1 LLQGNLQFIIRIKI
15 ENMKII
21 ENALARGAG
30 NLNEHDSKRFL
41 ATYGIPI
48 TGEAIARNEEE
59 VAAKASEIGYPVVL
73 KGSDEAFR
81 HKTELNLIALN
92 LKDEKSV
99 RRAYHQLARRSKTKL
114 KEVLVQEMI
123 EGQRELMVGLYRDHQ
138 FGPCVMFGLGGI
150 FTEILEDIVF
160 RVAPLKRKD
169 AMEMLTEIKG
179 KRILESFRGKPRIDR
194 DEMAN
199 ILMALSQIGKEQPK
213 IGEIDINPVKLVDGK
228 PVAVDALVVF
238 SADPL

>member
-1 LLQGNLQFIIRIKI
+1 
-15 ENMKII
+15 MKII

-30 NLNEHDSKRFL
+30 NLNEYESKRFL

-48 TGEAIARNEEE
+48 TREAIARSEEE

-73 KGSDEAFR
+73 KGSDEAFH

-99 RRAYHQLARRSKTKL
+99 RRAYHQLVSRSETKL
-114 KEVLVQEMI
+114 KDVLVQEMI
-123 EGQRELMVGLYRDHQ
+123 EGQRELMVGLYRDPQ

-150 FTEILEDIVF
+150 FTEIVEDIVF
-160 RVAPLKRKD
+160 RVAPLTRKD

-179 KRILESFRGKPRIDR
+179 KKILESFRGKPRVAT
-194 DEMAN
+194 DEMGD
-199 ILMALSQIGKEQPK
+199 ILLALSQIGKEQPA
-213 IGEIDINPVKLVDGK
+213 IREIDINPVKLVNGK

>member
-1 LLQGNLQFIIRIKI
+1 MQ
-15 ENMKII
+15 NMKII
-21 ENALARGAG
+21 ENAIARGAE
-30 NLNEHDSKRFL
+30 NLNEYESKRFL

-48 TGEAIARNEEE
+48 TREAIARSEEE
-59 VAAKASEIGYPVVL
+59 VAAKASEIGYPLVL
-73 KGSDEAFR
+73 KGSDEALR
-81 HKTELNLIALN
+81 HKTDLNLIALN

-99 RRAYHQLARRSKTKL
+99 RRAYHQLVSCSKAKL

-123 EGQRELMVGLYRDHQ
+123 EEQRELMVGLYRDPQ

-150 FTEILEDIVF
+150 FTEIVEDIVF
-160 RVAPLKRKD
+160 RVAPLTRKD

-179 KRILESFRGKPRIDR
+179 KKILEFFRGNPPIDR
-194 DEMAN
+194 DEMTD
-199 ILMALSQIGKEQPK
+199 ILLALSQIGKEQPA
-213 IGEIDINPVKLVDGK
+213 IREIDVNPIKLVNGK

>member
-1 LLQGNLQFIIRIKI
+1 
-15 ENMKII
+15 MKII
-21 ENALARGAG
+21 ENALARRAG
-30 NLNEHDSKRFL
+30 NLNEYDSKRFL

-48 TGEAIARNEEE
+48 TREAIARSEED

-73 KGSDEAFR
+73 KGSDEAFH

-99 RRAYHQLARRSKTKL
+99 RRAYEQLVSRSETKL

-123 EGQRELMVGLYRDHQ
+123 EGQRELMVGLYRDPQ

-150 FTEILEDIVF
+150 FTEIVEDIVF
-160 RVAPLKRKD
+160 RVAPLTRKD

-179 KRILESFRGKPRIDR
+179 KRILESFRGKPRIER

-199 ILMALSQIGKEQPK
+199 ILLALSQIGKEQPQ
-213 IGEIDINPVKLVDGK
+213 IREIDINPIKLVSGK

-238 SADPL
+238 SADPR

>member
-1 LLQGNLQFIIRIKI
+1 
-15 ENMKII
+15 MKII

-30 NLNEHDSKRFL
+30 NLNEYESKRFL
-41 ATYGIPI
+41 AAYGIPI
-48 TGEAIARNEEE
+48 TREAIARSEEE
-59 VAAKASEIGYPVVL
+59 VAAKASEIGYPVAL

-81 HKTELNLIALN
+81 HKTDLNLIALN

-99 RRAYHQLARRSKTKL
+99 RRAYHQLVSRSEAKL
-114 KEVLVQEMI
+114 REVLVQEMI
-123 EGQRELMVGLYRDHQ
+123 EEQRELMVGLYRDPQ

-150 FTEILEDIVF
+150 FTEIVEDIAF
-160 RVAPLKRKD
+160 RVAPLTRKD

-179 KRILESFRGKPRIDR
+179 KKILESFRGNPQIDR
-194 DEMAN
+194 DKMAD
-199 ILMALSQIGKEQPK
+199 ILLALSQIGKEQPV
-213 IGEIDINPVKLVDGK
+213 IREIDINPVKLVNGK

>member
-21 ENALARGAG
+21 ESALARGAG
-30 NLNEHDSKRFL
+30 NLNEYDSKRFL

-48 TGEAIARNEEE
+48 TREAIARNEEE

-160 RVAPLKRKD
+160 RVAPLTRKD
-169 AMEMLTEIKG
+169 AMEMLTEIRS
-179 KRILESFRGKPRIDR
+179 KRILESFRGQPQIDR
-194 DEMAN
+194 DEMAK
-199 ILMALSQIGKEQPK
+199 ILLALSQIGKEQPQ
-213 IGEIDINPVKLVDGK
+213 IEEIDINPIKLVNGK
-228 PVAVDALVVF
+228 PVAADALVVF

>member
-1 LLQGNLQFIIRIKI
+1 
-15 ENMKII
+15 MKII
-21 ENALARGAG
+21 KNALARGAE
-30 NLNEHDSKRFL
+30 NLNEYESKRFL

-48 TGEAIARNEEE
+48 TREAIARSEEE

-81 HKTELNLIALN
+81 HKTDLNLIALN
-92 LKDEKSV
+92 LNDEKSV
-99 RRAYHQLARRSKTKL
+99 RRAYHQLVSRSKAKL

-123 EGQRELMVGLYRDHQ
+123 EELRELMVGLYRDPQ

-150 FTEILEDIVF
+150 FTEIVEDIVF
-160 RVAPLKRKD
+160 RVAPLTRTD

-179 KRILESFRGKPRIDR
+179 KKILESFRGNPPIDR
-194 DEMAN
+194 DEMTD
-199 ILMALSQIGKEQPK
+199 ILLALSQIGKEQPA
-213 IGEIDINPVKLVDGK
+213 IREIDVNPIKLVNGK

-238 SADPL
+238 SDDPQ

>member
-1 LLQGNLQFIIRIKI
+1 
-15 ENMKII
+15 MKII
-21 ENALARGAG
+21 EDALARRAG

-48 TGEAIARNEEE
+48 TREAIARNEGE

-73 KGSDEAFR
+73 KGSDESFH

-92 LKDEKSV
+92 LKDEESV
-99 RRAYHQLARRSKTKL
+99 CRAYQQLVSRSETKL

-123 EGQRELMVGLYRDHQ
+123 AGQRELMAGLYRDSQ

-150 FTEILEDIVF
+150 FTEILQDIVF
-160 RVAPLKRKD
+160 RVAPLTRRD

-179 KRILESFRGKPRIDR
+179 KRILESFRGKPQIDR
-194 DEMAN
+194 DEMAD
-199 ILMALSQIGKEQPK
+199 ILLALGQIGKEQPE
-213 IGEIDINPVKLVDGK
+213 IREIDINPIKFINGK

-238 SADPL
+238 SAAPL

>member
-1 LLQGNLQFIIRIKI
+1 
-15 ENMKII
+15 MKII
-21 ENALARGAG
+21 KNALARGAE
-30 NLNEHDSKRFL
+30 NLNEYESKRFL

-48 TGEAIARNEEE
+48 TREAIARSEEE

-81 HKTELNLIALN
+81 HKTDLNLIALN
-92 LKDEKSV
+92 LNDEKSV
-99 RRAYHQLARRSKTKL
+99 RRAYHQLVSRSKAKL
-114 KEVLVQEMI
+114 KEVLVQEML
-123 EGQRELMVGLYRDHQ
+123 EEQRELMVGLYRDPQ

-150 FTEILEDIVF
+150 FTEIVEDIVF
-160 RVAPLKRKD
+160 RVAPLTRTD

-179 KRILESFRGKPRIDR
+179 KKILESFRGNPPIDR
-194 DEMAN
+194 DEMTD
-199 ILMALSQIGKEQPK
+199 ILLALSQIGKEQPA
-213 IGEIDINPVKLVDGK
+213 IREIDVNPIKLVNGK